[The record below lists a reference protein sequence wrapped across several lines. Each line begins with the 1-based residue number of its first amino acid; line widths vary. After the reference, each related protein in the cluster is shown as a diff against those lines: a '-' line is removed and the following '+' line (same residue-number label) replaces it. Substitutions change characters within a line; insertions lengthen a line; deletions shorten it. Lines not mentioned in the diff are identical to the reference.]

1 MPSILVLLIIFF
13 FLSMA
18 AVGLMIYLDMRPYAA
33 KPPQLNHLDGSKD
46 VTTADA
52 TASHQEDKATGEIK
66 ADASVNG
73 SGKAEASAE
82 LGHEFQFN
90 GKERK
95 RFNLAI
101 YYGYRAHVQV
111 DEGPAQ
117 SRALIQ
123 AVLLPG
129 STNEVLDEVRSE
141 VGVKDS
147 PEGNDL
153 TFDIQKVPVFLEPK
167 QKCKAFLK
175 VTAYAE
181 SLDETQKA
189 RCQTGIVGKITQVK
203 LIPT

>member
-1 MPSILVLLIIFF
+1 MSMLTLLIIFF
-13 FLSMA
+13 FMSMA
-18 AVGLMIYLDMRPYAA
+18 TVGLMIYLDMRPYVAQ
-33 KPPQLNHLDGSKD
+33 PPQLNHLDGSEN

-66 ADASVNG
+66 ANASVNG
-73 SGKAEASAE
+73 NGKAEASAE

-123 AVLLPG
+123 AALLPE
-129 STNEVLDEVRSE
+129 STNEVLDEVLAE

-153 TFDIQKVPVFLEPK
+153 TFDIQKIPVALEPK

-181 SLDETQKA
+181 SLDETKKA
-189 RCQTGIVGKITQVK
+189 RCQTRIVGKITQVR
-203 LIPT
+203 LTPT

>member
-1 MPSILVLLIIFF
+1 MSSMLSLLIIFF
-13 FLSMA
+13 FLSIGT
-18 AVGLMIYLDMRPYAA
+18 VGLIIYLDMKPYVAT
-33 KPPQLNHLDGSKD
+33 PPQFNYLDGSKD

-66 ADASVNG
+66 ADAAVNG
-73 SGKAEASAE
+73 NGKAEASAE

-123 AVLLPG
+123 AVLPPE
-129 STNEVLDEVRSE
+129 STNKVLDEVLAE
-141 VGVKDS
+141 VGVKDF

-153 TFDIQKVPVFLEPK
+153 TFDIQKFPVSLEPK
-167 QKCKAFLK
+167 QKCKVFLK

-181 SLDETQKA
+181 SLDETKKA
-189 RCQTGIVGKITQVK
+189 RCQMRVIGKVTQVR
-203 LIPT
+203 LTPT